1 MVSLTQ
7 EEVCSVVSFTIDQL
21 TREYES
27 IEPMFHLPKHNRL
40 LFHIAPW
47 GNHDIIVVP
56 KSKRDSSILFI
67 SFAVRGKLP
76 KLADLRRR
84 YFIKV
89 TPYDISLRI
98 ENTDF
103 MVQARRNLVTRIYN
117 NLCDAY
123 FDKLMR
129 SVRSD
134 GSIPGGKRDDAKT
147 NKND

>member
-7 EEVCSVVSFTIDQL
+7 EEVCSVVSFTIDHL
-21 TREYES
+21 KREYEC
-27 IEPMFHLPKHNRL
+27 IEPPFHLPIHSRR
-40 LFHIAPW
+40 LFHFAPW
-47 GNHDIIVVP
+47 GNHDIVVVP

-67 SFAVRGKLP
+67 SFAVRGQLP

-103 MVQARRNLVTRIYN
+103 MNQARRNLITMIYN
-117 NLCDAY
+117 NLCDVY

-129 SVRSD
+129 SALS
-134 GSIPGGKRDDAKT
+134 GGKRDDTKT
-147 NKND
+147 KKND

>member
-1 MVSLTQ
+1 MIPLTQ
-7 EEVCSVVSFTIDQL
+7 EEVSSVVSFTIDQL
-21 TREYES
+21 TREYNS
-27 IEPMFHLPKHNRL
+27 IEPPFHLPIHSQR
-40 LFHIAPW
+40 LFHFAPW
-47 GNHDIIVVP
+47 GNHDVVVVP

-67 SFAVRGKLP
+67 SFAERGKLP

-98 ENTDF
+98 ENSDF
-103 MVQARRNLVTRIYN
+103 MNQARHNLVTRVYN

-129 SVRSD
+129 SVQSD
-134 GSIPGGKRDDAKT
+134 GSIPGGKHDGTKT